1 MNRSILD
8 LAAAIAQATGTSAQS
23 KSERTT
29 PANEAVVATLD
40 AIEIRIDD
48 PMRVMAIFLT
58 DLDGDFEIA
67 RETVTTF
74 HVVAVAAIS
83 AGAYTVEWRGLL
95 ADDDLR

>member
-40 AIEIRIDD
+40 AIEIRLDD

-58 DLDGDFEIA
+58 DLDGDLKIA
-67 RETVTTF
+67 HETVTTF
-74 HVVAVAAIS
+74 HAVPVAAIS